1 MVNNFWKLINLLR
14 LCLKYIFVQ
23 VIQEFYNIFGPELK
37 SIISDPGQIDAVVKR
52 VETLTQ
58 PIEEADFDIFSHE
71 FKEHWD
77 AIMAGF
83 NQEVV
88 SLENEAKYFINDSF
102 TLLRLV
108 TFTQITKKT

>member
-1 MVNNFWKLINLLR
+1 M
-14 LCLKYIFVQ
+14 CAQ

-52 VETLTQ
+52 VEALTQ
-58 PIEEADFDIFSHE
+58 PIEEADFDIFSPE
-71 FKEHWD
+71 FAEHWD

-83 NQEVV
+83 NQEVIL
-88 SLENEAKYFINDSF
+88 LENEAKYFINDSF

-108 TFTQITKKT
+108 LLVVMLAS

>member
-1 MVNNFWKLINLLR
+1 MRPRPHLDPPILA
-14 LCLKYIFVQ
+14 Q

-52 VETLTQ
+52 VEALTQ
-58 PIEEADFDIFSHE
+58 PIEEADFDIFSPE
-71 FKEHWD
+71 FAEHWD

-88 SLENEAKYFINDSF
+88 LLENEAKYFINDSF

-108 TFTQITKKT
+108 LLIGVLTKIGIRNVV

>member
-1 MVNNFWKLINLLR
+1 MRPRPYLDPPILA
-14 LCLKYIFVQ
+14 Q

-52 VETLTQ
+52 VEALTQ
-58 PIEEADFDIFSHE
+58 PIEEADFDIFSPE
-71 FKEHWD
+71 FAEHWD

-88 SLENEAKYFINDSF
+88 LLENEAKYFINDSF

-108 TFTQITKKT
+108 LLIIVLTKIGIRSVV

>member
-1 MVNNFWKLINLLR
+1 MSPRPHLDLPILA
-14 LCLKYIFVQ
+14 Q

-52 VETLTQ
+52 VEALTQ
-58 PIEEADFDIFSHE
+58 PIEEADFDIFSPE
-71 FKEHWD
+71 FAEHWD

-88 SLENEAKYFINDSF
+88 LLENEAKYFINDSF

-108 TFTQITKKT
+108 LLIVVLTKIGIRSVF